1 MQCTPESNVHLHSHK
16 AQRCYDDCTDSGYSG
31 LFQSPQTIT
40 GIQSS
45 RSSSPAEFNETPK
58 ENIRFT
64 PTPKEKARD
73 SVKIFCTDSKEVLQ
87 PGSWSETPKISKRDA
102 SLQRRLALC
111 KHTAAKNTSVRSPS
125 NTKSESSFRVRSEHW
140 LSASFDSLDIV
151 TDGATSTLKL
161 DQDLSF
167 SGRKRHL
174 FTQVR
179 TSTLE
184 DGKVN
189 VRHLSAFETSVS
201 LSESDSCEVISTADR
216 LDIATPGFGKL
227 LPILTPEKG
236 DTSVFSTPTFTQTP
250 KYARSVCEDS
260 GFGSATLDKS
270 QDSSVDHE
278 FSFQDLLTSSS
289 RANGETPNL
298 SDTKRHSRFQRQHR
312 LSTLKEG
319 GSQSEDDSGEKTH
332 HQPLKCYS
340 YSKEDEVFAED
351 ATPSKAPPA
360 RCFNSVS
367 SGEQDCTTPL
377 SASIILDTT
386 PNSAITTTPVS
397 FSLTP
402 ALQLVHSMCQQRVQ
416 MFSGQIPSMKEELK
430 MLKALI
436 ETPGSL
442 RTSMPLAGLIGRR
455 MGLRKVDILTEL
467 KKMNLKHILA
477 NILRNLNSESVH
489 RCAQVCKSWG
499 EIIQQDNRASQ
510 MRRSYQSEVEAAL
523 EHGGPVHVSGVET
536 RVGLLHRSPLKAVQA
551 QSRTTSYCTPQSA
564 SSNVTLLQHSTAKTT
579 GRSKRDTFLKVAKT
593 LFIDESLK
601 PCPRCQDPAR
611 CHSVK
616 GEGVCSRADCGFQFC
631 ILCLC
636 AFHGSRECGSHSA
649 GHHKSDALLPGSAQS
664 KRNIRRL

>member
-102 SLQRRLALC
+102 SLQRRLAL
-111 KHTAAKNTSVRSPS
+111 SPS

-236 DTSVFSTPTFTQTP
+236 DTSITFGSTLWAP
-250 KYARSVCEDS
+250 ALCLSVCEDS

-319 GSQSEDDSGEKTH
+319 GSQ
-332 HQPLKCYS
+332 
-340 YSKEDEVFAED
+340 
-351 ATPSKAPPA
+351 
-360 RCFNSVS
+360 CFN
-367 SGEQDCTTPL
+367 
-377 SASIILDTT
+377 I
-386 PNSAITTTPVS
+386 S

-564 SSNVTLLQHSTAKTT
+564 ISFFQ
-579 GRSKRDTFLKVAKT
+579 VAKT